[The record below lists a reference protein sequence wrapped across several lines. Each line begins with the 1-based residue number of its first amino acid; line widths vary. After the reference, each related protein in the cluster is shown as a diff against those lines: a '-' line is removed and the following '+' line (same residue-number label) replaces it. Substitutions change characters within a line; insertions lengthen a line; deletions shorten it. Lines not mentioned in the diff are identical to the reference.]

1 VLTLT
6 LIYSIIQGMN
16 KYKDFPEQPRCMTN
30 AEGEEYFDR
39 IVKAIGHFSPT
50 NIVGVARTGLIYATW
65 VSQLLS
71 IRNIGIYYPGKDK
84 LLMTDSNPER
94 VAFVDDNTVTG
105 NSYLRCKEY
114 MARNYPQTKFVW
126 AVLYTDW
133 NTPENIRNEVI
144 QGTRL
149 PYFAEEPFWGSKK
162 ISKDYGVRF
171 RDE

>member
-1 VLTLT
+1 
-6 LIYSIIQGMN
+6 MD
-16 KYKDFPEQPRCMTN
+16 KYKDFPEQPRRMTD
-30 AEGEEYFDR
+30 AEGEEYFGR
-39 IVKAIGHFSPT
+39 IVTAIEHFNPT
-50 NIVGVARTGLIYATW
+50 VIVGVARTGLIYATW
-65 VSQLLS
+65 VSQILS
-71 IRNIGIYYPGKDK
+71 IRDIGIYYPGKDK
-84 LLMTDSNPER
+84 LLMPNMNPER

-105 NSYLRCKEY
+105 GSYLKCKEL
-114 MARNYPQTKFVW
+114 MARDYPQTEFVW

-133 NTPENIRNEVI
+133 NTPEHIRSELI